1 MPLTVENGT
10 GLSEAD
16 SYTGLTYGT
25 TYAENRGWADYL
37 AATDAAREKAHREA
51 FAYIN
56 TVVRYKGTRLTANQ
70 AGEFPRADLADWSGF
85 VVTGVPTRVKH
96 AEMELARKA
105 LSESL
110 YVDLDR
116 GGLISAESVGPISV
130 SYQPGAPVGKMFR
143 AAMALLEPYVRDRNQ
158 LYAIANS
165 GAATVPENPVFEI
178 GMHDGGDPT

>member
-10 GLSEAD
+10 GLAEAD
-16 SYTGLTYGT
+16 SYTSLNYGT
-25 TYAENRGWADYL
+25 AYAENRGWADYL
-37 AATDAAREKAHREA
+37 ATTEAAREKAHREA

-56 TVVRYKGTRLTANQ
+56 TIARYRGTRLTADQ
-70 AGEFPRADLADWSGF
+70 AGEFPRNELVDWSGF
-85 VVTGVPTRVKH
+85 TVTGVPTKVKH

-116 GGLISAESVGPISV
+116 GGMVSAESVGPISV

-143 AAMALLEPYVRDRNQ
+143 AAMMLLEPYVRDKAQ
-158 LYAIANS
+158 LHAIANS
-165 GAATVPENPVFEI
+165 GAATVPESPVFEI